1 MALYTSYYAN
11 QLAMVEEQ
19 EPAPDAVA
27 VTRPRY
33 V

>member
-11 QLAMVEEQ
+11 QLAMVEGQ